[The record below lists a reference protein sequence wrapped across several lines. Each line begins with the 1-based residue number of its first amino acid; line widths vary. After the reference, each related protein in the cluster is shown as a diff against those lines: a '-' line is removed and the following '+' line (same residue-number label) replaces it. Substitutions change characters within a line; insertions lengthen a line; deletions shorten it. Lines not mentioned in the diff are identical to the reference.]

1 MRNQTIA
8 TTLITWTTSAI
19 ITWYRLGHWFP
30 TGGPGT
36 SSGPHTNFWGS
47 MTSGGFSNL
56 GELYGLF

>member
-19 ITWYRLGHWFP
+19 ITWYRLGQWFP

-36 SSGPHTNFWGS
+36 PVVHIQIFGGP
-47 MTSGGFSNL
+47 
-56 GELYGLF
+56 